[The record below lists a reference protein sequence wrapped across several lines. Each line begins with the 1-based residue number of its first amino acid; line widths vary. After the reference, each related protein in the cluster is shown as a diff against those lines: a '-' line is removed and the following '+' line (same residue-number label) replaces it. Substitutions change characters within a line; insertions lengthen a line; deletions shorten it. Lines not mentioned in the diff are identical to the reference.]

1 MDPVFCATKISKMI
15 RITSPTTSAHHAA
28 ASRVTG
34 ERVVG
39 VVATPAGPDAGWGGT
54 AGREFMFFV

>member
-1 MDPVFCATKISKMI
+1 
-15 RITSPTTSAHHAA
+15 
-28 ASRVTG
+28 VTG

-54 AGREFMFFV
+54 AGGEFMLFV

>member
-15 RITSPTTSAHHAA
+15 RITNPTTSAHHAA
-28 ASRVTG
+28 ASRVNG

-39 VVATPAGPDAGWGGT
+39 VVATPAGPDARWGGK
-54 AGREFMFFV
+54 AGREFMLFV

>member
-1 MDPVFCATKISKMI
+1 MDPVFCATKISKMT

-28 ASRVTG
+28 ASRVNG
-34 ERVVG
+34 ERVFG

-54 AGREFMFFV
+54 ADREFMLFV